1 MAEIFSDAW
10 MKSFMNE
17 WNNEPELSDALS
29 KINFNS
35 NIGYG
40 LLDEDQA
47 RGVLV
52 VENGKVTSAGAYNG
66 EELNWDLRAS
76 QDNWEKWM
84 TKGLGMASLGMAYVG
99 GKLKFKTGDYKAMI
113 KDPRMAGPFVKTFT
127 VMGRV
132 KA

>member
-1 MAEIFSDAW
+1 MAEFFSDAW
-10 MKSFMNE
+10 MKSFMEE
-17 WNNEPELSDALS
+17 WNKEPDLADALS
-29 KINFNS
+29 KINFTS

-47 RGVLV
+47 RGVVV

-76 QDNWEKWM
+76 QDNWDKWM
-84 TKGLGMASLGMAYVG
+84 TKGLGMAGLGMAYVG
-99 GKLKFKTGDYKAMI
+99 GKLKFKTGDYKAMV

-132 KA
+132 KV

>member
-1 MAEIFSDAW
+1 MAEFFSDAW
-10 MKSFMNE
+10 MKNFMEE
-17 WNNEPELSDALS
+17 WNKEPDLADALS
-29 KINFNS
+29 KINFTS

-47 RGVLV
+47 RGVVV

-76 QDNWEKWM
+76 QDNWDKWM
-84 TKGLGMASLGMAYVG
+84 TKGLGMAGLGMAYVG
-99 GKLKFKTGDYKAMI
+99 GKLKFKTGDYKAMV

-132 KA
+132 KV

>member
-1 MAEIFSDAW
+1 MAEFFSDAW
-10 MKSFMNE
+10 MNSFMEE
-17 WNNEPELSDALS
+17 WNKEPDLADALS
-29 KINFNS
+29 KINFTS

-47 RGVLV
+47 RGFVV
-52 VENGKVTSAGAYNG
+52 VENGKVKSAGAYNG

-76 QDNWEKWM
+76 QDNWDKWM
-84 TKGLGMASLGMAYVG
+84 TKGLGMAGLGMAYVG
-99 GKLKFKTGDYKAMI
+99 GKLKFKTGDYKAMV

>member
-1 MAEIFSDAW
+1 MAEFFSDAW
-10 MKSFMNE
+10 MKSFMEE
-17 WNNEPELSDALS
+17 WNKEPDLADALS
-29 KINFNS
+29 KINFSS

-47 RGVLV
+47 RGVVV

-76 QDNWEKWM
+76 QDNWDKWM
-84 TKGLGMASLGMAYVG
+84 TKGLGITSLGLAYVG
-99 GKLKFKTGDYKAMI
+99 GKLKFKSGDYKAMV
-113 KDPRMAGPFVKTFT
+113 KDPRMAGPFIKTFT

-132 KA
+132 TA

>member
-1 MAEIFSDAW
+1 MAEFFSDAW
-10 MKSFMNE
+10 MNSFMQE
-17 WNNEPELSDALS
+17 WNKEPDLADALS
-29 KINFNS
+29 KINFTS

-47 RGVLV
+47 RGVVV

-76 QDNWEKWM
+76 QDNWDKWM
-84 TKGLGMASLGMAYVG
+84 TKGLGMAGLGMAYVG
-99 GKLKFKTGDYKAMI
+99 GKLKFKTGDYKAMV

>member
-1 MAEIFSDAW
+1 MAEFFSDAW
-10 MKSFMNE
+10 MKNFMEE
-17 WNNEPELSDALS
+17 WNKEPDLADALS
-29 KINFNS
+29 KINFTS

-47 RGVLV
+47 RGVVV

-76 QDNWEKWM
+76 QDNWDKWM
-84 TKGLGMASLGMAYVG
+84 TKGLGMAGLGMAYVG
-99 GKLKFKTGDYKAMI
+99 GKLKFKSGDYKAMV

>member
-1 MAEIFSDAW
+1 MAEFFSDAW
-10 MKSFMNE
+10 MKSFMEE
-17 WNNEPELSDALS
+17 WNKEPDLADALS
-29 KINFNS
+29 KINFSS

-47 RGVLV
+47 RGVVV

-76 QDNWEKWM
+76 QDNWDKWM
-84 TKGLGMASLGMAYVG
+84 TKGLGMAGLGMAYVG
-99 GKLKFKTGDYKAMI
+99 GKLKFKSGDYKAMV
-113 KDPRMAGPFVKTFT
+113 KDPRMAGPFIKTFT

-132 KA
+132 TA

>member
-1 MAEIFSDAW
+1 ME
-10 MKSFMNE
+10 E
-17 WNNEPELSDALS
+17 WNKEPDLADALS
-29 KINFNS
+29 KINFTS

-47 RGVLV
+47 RGVVV

-76 QDNWEKWM
+76 QDNWDKWM
-84 TKGLGMASLGMAYVG
+84 TKGLGMAGLGMAYVG
-99 GKLKFKTGDYKAMI
+99 GKLKFKTGDYKAMV

-132 KA
+132 KV